1 MNKGQ
6 FIRICDQQTIEDLE
20 FDSIRKLLASYCFG
34 ESAREAMGNIR
45 PFQLIEDAEQ
55 SLRETAELLHIRNE
69 GISFPRLEFEEL
81 GREIKRLRLNNATL
95 FLEGIIRIYQ
105 ASVLS
110 NELHE
115 FFKKYDEEAVYLRAI
130 LVSSWHSTNVID
142 PIEKVLDKRFNVKD
156 DASVGLM
163 RIRQDISAKR
173 NQVNRNFDRLMR
185 KMSGL
190 GYLGESNESFLN
202 DRRVLSALSSFK
214 RSVPGRIIGGSRS
227 GHITYLEPQENI
239 QLNMELDT
247 LAYEEEKELEHI
259 FAALSQVLRKEL
271 TLIESYQEL
280 LCELD
285 KVQARVR
292 LAQLMDAR
300 LPILH
305 RHAEL
310 NLMQAFHPLLFLK
323 NKELGLPTLP
333 QSMSMDKLTRMLVIS
348 GPNAGGKSITLKTI
362 GLLQIMA
369 QSGLLIPVGK
379 GSKIPWFNKILSD
392 IGDNQSIENQL
403 STYSY
408 KLKRMR
414 LFLDE
419 ADSRSLLLLDEF
431 GTGSDPDLGGALA
444 EVFFEELYAK
454 GSFGVITTHYSN
466 IKLRAAEL
474 PEALNA
480 SMLFDTETL
489 EPRFT
494 LSIGQPGSSFTFEVA
509 QMNGIPPEIIARA
522 VKRLDVKKVEMDRL
536 ISSLQQDKAS
546 LAEERSE
553 MNKAILE
560 AKHAEKETQE
570 TREHFEQRLEVQQ
583 KRLERNNKYLSSGK
597 KMSSFINAY
606 ILSKPNKE
614 LMAEVKKFLTIE
626 KTKLNDV
633 QRARALKDQH
643 ESMLVAQGK
652 RKKEKPTNHLEP
664 IVLGSR
670 VRLEKSNQ
678 RGEVIALDGKEVTVM
693 FGMFKTKVDASKL
706 VVV

>member
-1 MNKGQ
+1 VNKGQ

-597 KMSSFINAY
+597 KMSSFIDAY

>member
-1 MNKGQ
+1 VNKGQ

>member
-1 MNKGQ
+1 VNTGK
-6 FIRICDQQTIEDLE
+6 FKRICDQQTIEDLE
-20 FDSIRKLLASYCFG
+20 FDAIRELLASYCYG
-34 ESAREAMGNIR
+34 ETAREAMSTIR
-45 PFQLIEDAEQ
+45 PYQHMEAAEQ
-55 SLRETAELLHIRNE
+55 SLQETAELLHIRNE
-69 GISFPRLEFEEL
+69 GVSFPRMEFEEM
-81 GREIKRLRLNNATL
+81 GREIKRLKLNNATL

-110 NELHE
+110 NELHD
-115 FFKKYDEEAVYLRAI
+115 FFKKYDEDAVYLRAI
-130 LVSSWHSTNVID
+130 IASSWHSKNVID
-142 PIEKVLDKRFNVKD
+142 PIEKVLDKRFKVKD
-156 DASVGLM
+156 DASMGLM
-163 RIRQDISAKR
+163 RIRQEISSKR

-202 DRRVLSALSSFK
+202 ERRVLSTLSSFK
-214 RSVPGRIIGGSRS
+214 RSVPGRVIGGSRS
-227 GHITYLEPQENI
+227 GHITYVEPQENI

-271 TLIESYQEL
+271 PLIESYQEL

-305 RHAEL
+305 KHAEL
-310 NLMQAFHPLLFLK
+310 DFIQAYHPLLYLK

-333 QSMSMDKLTRMLVIS
+333 QSMTMDKKTRMLVIS

-362 GLLQIMA
+362 GLLQIMT

-408 KLKRMR
+408 RLKRMR
-414 LFLDE
+414 FFLDE

-489 EPRFT
+489 EPRFM
-494 LSIGQPGSSFTFEVA
+494 LSVGQPGSSFTFEVA

-546 LAEERSE
+546 LAEERNE
-553 MNKAILE
+553 MNKALRD
-560 AKHAEKETQE
+560 AKSAEKETQE
-570 TREHFEQRLEVQQ
+570 TRAHFEQRLEVQQ

-597 KMSSFINAY
+597 KMSSFIEAY

-614 LMAEVKKFLTIE
+614 LLDEVKKFLTIE
-626 KTKLNDV
+626 KTKLNDIE
-633 QRARALKDQH
+633 RSRELKEKH
-643 ESMLVAQGK
+643 EAKLVAQGK
-652 RKKEKPTNHLEP
+652 RKKKKPKIPVEP
-664 IVLGSR
+664 IIVGSR

-693 FGMFKTKVDASKL
+693 FGMFKTKVDVSKL

>member
-1 MNKGQ
+1 VNKGQ

-55 SLRETAELLHIRNE
+55 SLRETAELLHIRKE

-597 KMSSFINAY
+597 KMSSFIDAY